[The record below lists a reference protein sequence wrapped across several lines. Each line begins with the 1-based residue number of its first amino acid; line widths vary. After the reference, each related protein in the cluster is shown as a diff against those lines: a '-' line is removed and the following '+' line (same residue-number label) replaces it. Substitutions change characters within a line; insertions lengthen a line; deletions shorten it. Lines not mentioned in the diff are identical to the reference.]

1 MTTLYNFIRDAGGYN
16 GGALIPSDQIWT
28 TNLAAATA
36 TPLLVPSDAGQYVI
50 YISIEPTKEVWMAAT
65 GTASIP
71 TGATFAKGNSFLING
86 NYNPTPAFMVKGGST
101 LSFISTAGTAI
112 SVMFFKTQ

>member
-16 GGALIPSDQIWT
+16 GCALIPSDQIWT
-28 TNLAAATA
+28 ANLAAATA
-36 TPLLVPSDAGQYVI
+36 TPLLVPSDASNYVV
-50 YISIEPTKEVWMAAT
+50 YINIEPAKSVWMAT
-65 GTASIP
+65 SGTAAIP
-71 TGATFAKGNSFLING
+71 AGATFAKENSFLING
-86 NYNPTPAFMVKGGST
+86 NYNPNPAFMVKGGST